1 MRTAISA
8 ASARIDL
15 RGNGRAG
22 SVRHMVAMPD
32 TNHGTLAGR
41 LNDGLIRRGISPRTL
56 ARRAGYTG
64 TTTIRRYLAGETAA
78 PSIEIV
84 YRLPPP
90 PRRGPPRL
98 VVWRRGRR

>member
-1 MRTAISA
+1 
-8 ASARIDL
+8 
-15 RGNGRAG
+15 
-22 SVRHMVAMPD
+22 MVAMPD

-41 LNDGLIRRGISPRTL
+41 LNDALIRRGISPRTL

-84 YRLPPP
+84 YRLADALGCD
-90 PRRGPPRL
+90 R
-98 VVWRRGRR
+98 VWLMFGHGEPNWDPAWQHPKLG